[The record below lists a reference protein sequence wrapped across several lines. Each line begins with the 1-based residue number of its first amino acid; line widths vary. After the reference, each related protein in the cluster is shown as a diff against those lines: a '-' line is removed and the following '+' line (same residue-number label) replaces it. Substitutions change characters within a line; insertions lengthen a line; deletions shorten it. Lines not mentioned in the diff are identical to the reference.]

1 MPLINNIFTAG
12 GKLALSNG
20 GSATDFE
27 ITTDDNAK
35 IKFDNKLIY
44 TNNNTFT
51 DDKEIVDKKYVDD
64 AVAAGGGGSGSGFP
78 LTQNESAGGFVIT
91 NLGTATNSGD
101 ALSLGTGDSR
111 YLKLT
116 SGTTQNITSDI
127 LHTGTFE
134 TSRLYATAGGS
145 NDTVDIHSQSGI
157 GKALEVHKIAGSGM
171 AQQINNDGTGIGLEI
186 NHNTTANT
194 QPALSINNATAGE
207 SIVAQASLNNVCKLT
222 STGSSNFGALIVEKT
237 GSGIANVLTVNNSST
252 SSGAKGIFINNTS
265 ANTSHALDIDNNS
278 SGRSIN
284 AVVRSGNSTANAQFT
299 HNGSGNNVVITNAT
313 TAGDGINMSV
323 SQNNTSHGITIA
335 KSGSGSGNSIRINDS
350 ASGGGNALHIIK
362 NNGSGGRALDV
373 NLNSTATSSEAAYI
387 TNAGLSAGLYIN
399 NSNASNTAG
408 GLYVNSNNAS
418 SHSVIITGTTKTTGS
433 VIDCGNVGK
442 IINLVNGSNAQD
454 AAAFGQV
461 SVKAN
466 TSDVVLR
473 NGTQAMTGN
482 LDLGTSNKI
491 VNMAQ
496 GTLSTDAVRKDQL
509 DLKSNITDVILRNGT
524 NAMSGNLNMNTS
536 NYIVNLADG
545 VNSKDAVNKS
555 QLDLKLDISSGNYVR
570 TSGTNTINNT
580 TSSQPSLRLEKNGV
594 SGNVFDISDS
604 NTGTN
609 NDSMTITKNAS
620 GSGNA
625 LRIRRLAGS
634 ASGNC
639 VYLSD
644 ETASTSGPCLRV
656 EKNNNGN
663 AILIDKLTGD
673 SDACTISNNSGSS
686 TWALRTIGSK
696 GNAQINGVLEISQTG
711 VDNGLSVVKSGNSN
725 YALLVGDQASSAV
738 ATALFSKSNTSS
750 TSPCIQIDNRSLG
763 NCFEVYDQASDTS
776 IFKIDHNGR
785 VCIGQSASFS
795 NDFDRFL
802 VKGVNGNPDNVFAC
816 NEDGNIYMQ
825 MQGSSAFA
833 NFQQSGVSSKIRI
846 QAKQNDATLIDS
858 STSSANHKIAFSV
871 NNSVNSGCNI
881 YAYERKFT
889 IGDIGINDTAPAG
902 TVSEIKKS
910 TNTGIHGASDYHLNL
925 SGAGSGGISVSDQG
939 RIDFKDST
947 STNRMR
953 IEYNGTGS
961 SRVLRFVN
969 MSAGNTFLTMDDNT
983 NMRTTA
989 NAERTLYSGQ
999 RFKLDITGNIRF
1011 RNFYWRGYLA
1021 SARNVN
1027 SVANIYWF
1035 EGLTELDNT
1044 YPSGFSPYINNGA
1057 ASRLR
1062 FPKANMLY
1070 HITLHIRMS
1079 DASSAAQEIEYQNSN
1094 DDSASWA
1101 ALYGAN
1107 TPTESWFPAA
1117 NSNRKSHDVSWT
1129 YRTTTDTDAFRCLQ
1143 NYATSGASDQI
1154 IKTVVSCY
1162 CIGFTDD

>member
-1 MPLINNIFTAG
+1 MPLINTIFTAG
-12 GKLALSNG
+12 NKLSLSNG

-27 ITTDDNAK
+27 IATDDNAK

-44 TNNNTFT
+44 TNANTFT

-64 AVAAGGGGSGSGFP
+64 AVAAGGGGSGFP
-78 LTQNESAGGFVIT
+78 LTQNESAGGFLIT
-91 NLGTATNSGD
+91 NLGTAINAGD
-101 ALSLGTGDSR
+101 SLNLGTADNR

-116 SGTTQNITSDI
+116 SGTTQTVNSDI
-127 LHTGTFE
+127 NINGTLQGSRFYG
-134 TSRLYATAGGS
+134 TSGGS
-145 NDTVDIHSQSGI
+145 QDVCDIHSTSGS
-157 GKALEVHKIAGSGM
+157 GKCLELHKIAGSGM

-186 NHNTTANT
+186 NHNTTSNT
-194 QPALSINNATAGE
+194 TPALAINNATSGE
-207 SIVAQASLNNVCKLT
+207 SIVAQASLNTVAKLT
-222 STGSSNFGALIVEKT
+222 STGSANFGALIAEKT
-237 GSGIANVLTVNNSST
+237 GSGIAPVITVNNSST
-252 SSGAKGIFINNTS
+252 SAGARGIFINNTS

-278 SGRSIN
+278 SGRGIQ
-284 AVVRSGNSTANAQFT
+284 VVTRAGNSSTNAQFT
-299 HNGSGNNVVITNAT
+299 HNGSGHNLIITNQT
-313 TAGDGINMSV
+313 GAGDGIQMSV
-323 SQNNTSHGITIA
+323 SQNNSSHGITIT
-335 KSGSGSGNSIRINDS
+335 KSNVGTGNSIRINDS

-362 NNGSGGRALDV
+362 NSGSGGRALDV

-399 NSNASNTAG
+399 NSNASNTAA
-408 GLYVNSNNAS
+408 GLYVNTNSAS
-418 SHSVIITGTTKTTGS
+418 SSSVIITGTTKTTGS
-433 VIDCGNVGK
+433 AIDIGSIGK

-454 AAAFGQV
+454 AATFGQV
-461 SVKAN
+461 STKAN
-466 TSDVVLR
+466 TTDVVLR
-473 NGTQAMTGN
+473 NGTQ
-482 LDLGTSNKI
+482 
-491 VNMAQ
+491 
-496 GTLSTDAVRKDQL
+496 
-509 DLKSNITDVILRNGT
+509 
-524 NAMSGNLNMNTS
+524 AMSGNLNMNTS
-536 NYIVNLADG
+536 NKIINLAQGTLGTDAVNLDQLNTKP
-545 VNSKDAVNKS
+545 NSSLVVLTSGTNAMTGNLNMGTTNKIIGLSPATSGTDAVNKN
-555 QLDLKLDISSGNYVR
+555 QLDLKLDISSGDYVK

-580 TSSQPSLRLEKNGV
+580 TSSQSTLRLEKTGV

-609 NDSMTITKNAS
+609 NDSMTITKNVG

-634 ASGNC
+634 ASGNA
-639 VYLSD
+639 VYISD
-644 ETASTSGPCLRV
+644 ETVNTSGPTVRI
-656 EKNNNGN
+656 EKNNNGTG
-663 AILIDKLTGD
+663 LLVDKLTGD
-673 SDACTISNNSGSS
+673 NDACTISNNASAS
-686 TWALRTIGSK
+686 TWALRTLGAK
-696 GNAQINGVLEISQTG
+696 GNIQANGIIEIQ
-711 VDNGLSVVKSGNSN
+711 
-725 YALLVGDQASSAV
+725 QSSADSGCSINKTGGGNYGLIV
-738 ATALFSKSNTSS
+738 NDTGTAAITALFNKSNTSAGGAVVQ
-750 TSPCIQIDNRSLG
+750 IQNNGTG
-763 NCFEVYDQASDTS
+763 NCLEVYDQASDTS
-776 IFKIDHNGR
+776 IFKIDANGR
-785 VCIGQSASFS
+785 VCIGQSQTF
-795 NDFDRFL
+795 NNGFDRFL
-802 VKGVNGNPDNVFAC
+802 VKGVNNNNDNVFAC
-816 NEDGNIYMQ
+816 NEDGNIYIQ
-825 MQGSSAFA
+825 MQGNSAYA
-833 NFQQSGVSSKIRI
+833 NFQQNGVTSKIRL
-846 QAKQNDATLIDS
+846 QARQNDATLIDV
-858 STSSANHKIAFSV
+858 STTTNNHKVAFSV
-871 NNSVNSGCNI
+871 NGSTNSGANI
-881 YAYERKFT
+881 YAYERKIKLGEAT
-889 IGDIGINDTAPAG
+889 INDTAPAG
-902 TVSEIKKS
+902 TVTEITKS
-910 TNTGIHGASDYHLNL
+910 TNTGIHGASDYHLDL
-925 SGAGSGGISVSDQG
+925 DGAGGGGISISDQG
-939 RIDFKDST
+939 RIDFKDSGG
-947 STNRMR
+947 TNRMR

-989 NAERTLYSGQ
+989 NSERTLYSGQ

-1094 DDSASWA
+1094 DDSASWN

-1117 NSNRKSHDVSWT
+1117 NANRKSHDVSFT

>member
-1 MPLINNIFTAG
+1 MPLINTIFTAG
-12 GKLALSNG
+12 NKLSLSNG
-20 GSATDFE
+20 GSASDFE
-27 ITTDDNAK
+27 IATDDNAK

-44 TNNNTFT
+44 TNTNTFT

-64 AVAAGGGGSGSGFP
+64 AVAAGGGSGSGFP
-78 LTQNESAGGFVIT
+78 LTQNESAGGFLIT

-101 ALSLGTGDSR
+101 ALSLGTADSR

-134 TSRLYATAGGS
+134 TSRLFANAGGS
-145 NDTVDIHSQSGI
+145 QDVVDIHSQSGL

-171 AQQINNDGTGIGLEI
+171 CMQLNNDGTGIGLEI
-186 NHNTTANT
+186 NNNTTSNT
-194 QPALSINNATAGE
+194 QPALSINNSTAGE

-237 GSGIANVLTVNNSST
+237 GSGIANVLTVNNNST

-284 AVVRSGNSTANAQFT
+284 STVRAANSTTNAHFT

-418 SHSVIITGTTKTTGS
+418 SHSVIIAGTTKTTGS
-433 VIDCGNVGK
+433 AINIGGVGK

-466 TSDVVLR
+466 TTDVVLR

-509 DLKSNITDVILRNGT
+509 DLKSNTTDVVLINGT

-580 TSSQPSLRLEKNGV
+580 TSSQAGLKVMKSTTTGIVLEV
-594 SGNVFDISDS
+594 EDTS
-604 NTGTN
+604 TGTTDN
-609 NDSMTITKNAS
+609 SVVITKNNTI
-620 GSGNA
+620 GTGNA
-625 LRIRRLAGS
+625 LRVRRLQGS
-634 ASGNC
+634 AGGNC

-644 ETASTSGPCLRV
+644 ETANVSGPCLRV

-663 AILIDKLTGD
+663 AIVVDKLTGND
-673 SDACTISNNSGSS
+673 DALLISNNSSTS
-686 TWALRTIGSK
+686 TWALRTSGSK
-696 GNAQINGVLEISQTG
+696 GNAQINGVVEVQ
-711 VDNGLSVVKSGNSN
+711 
-725 YALLVGDQASSAV
+725 QSSADSGMAINKTGGGNYGLIV
-738 ATALFSKSNTSS
+738 NDSGTAAITALFNKTNTSAGGA
-750 TSPCIQIDNRSLG
+750 CVQIQNNGTG
-763 NCFEVYDQASDTS
+763 NCLEVYDQASDTT
-776 IFKIDHNGR
+776 IFKIDSEGR
-785 VCIGQSASFS
+785 TAIGVSQSLSMG
-795 NDFDRFL
+795 NDRFS
-802 VKGVNGNPDNVFAC
+802 VRQTGDNVFAVGD
-816 NEDGNIYMQ
+816 DGNIYLQ

-833 NFQQSGVSSKIRI
+833 HFQQNGVSSKIRI
-846 QAKQNDATLIDS
+846 QAKQNDATLIDVNT
-858 STSSANHKIAFSV
+858 STTNHKVAYSV

-881 YAYERKFT
+881 YAYDRKFS

-902 TVSEIKKS
+902 TVSEFKKS
-910 TNTGIHGASDYHLNL
+910 TNTGIHGASDYHLDL
-925 SGAGSGGISVSDQG
+925 DGAGGGGISISDQG
-939 RIDFKDST
+939 RIDFKDSGG
-947 STNRMR
+947 TNRMR

-989 NAERTLYSGQ
+989 NSERTLYSGQ

-1021 SARNVN
+1021 SARSVN

-1094 DDSASWA
+1094 DDSASWN
-1101 ALYGAN
+1101 ALYGSN

-1117 NSNRKSHDVSWT
+1117 NANRKSHDVSFT